1 MNVIKLLQYLNSVD
15 GPRIPM
21 RTLAAYCGTDEGNI
35 CNYINEKRV
44 PKEETIARLE
54 QGLRE
59 LVLEI
64 NNEAKWLFDR
74 RVL

>member
-1 MNVIKLLQYLNSVD
+1 
-15 GPRIPM
+15 M

-54 QGLRE
+54 
-59 LVLEI
+59 
-64 NNEAKWLFDR
+64 
-74 RVL
+74 